1 MAKALRWLGYVA
13 GILLVLFLLAAAWL
27 WFASN
32 QKLNAAVAARPEPLV
47 QPTPAAMADIE
58 RRARTLGCVSC
69 HGEGLGGQVFMDDGK
84 VARIHATN
92 LTQVAAHASDQQIAR
107 AIRQGIGTDGRAL
120 LVMPS
125 EAYQHLTD
133 EEVSALVAFIRGLPR
148 AGQASPPRRIGPL
161 GRFAIATGRFPTTP
175 ALVAEYRKRPAADL
189 GQAHAFGRH
198 LARTTCAG
206 CHGSDLG
213 GRKVSPEINAPDL
226 TIAGAYDL
234 PAFTRLLRE
243 GVAPGGKHVKVM
255 RRVARDD
262 SRFYTDE
269 EIAALHGYL
278 VARAQR

>member
-1 MAKALRWLGYVA
+1 MARALRWLGYVV
-13 GILLVLFLLAAAWL
+13 GGLLVLLLLAAAWL

-32 QKLNAAVAARPEPLV
+32 RPLNAQVAPRPERLV
-47 QPTPAAMADIE
+47 RPTPAALADIE
-58 RRARTLGCVSC
+58 RRVRTLGCVSC
-69 HGEGLGGQVFMDDGK
+69 HGEGLRGRVFLNDAK
-84 VARIHATN
+84 VARQHATN
-92 LTQVAAHASDQQIAR
+92 LTKVASRASDQQLAR

-133 EEVSALVAFIRGLPR
+133 AETAALIVYIRRLPR
-148 AGQASPPRRIGPL
+148 AGTASPGRSIGPL
-161 GRFAIATGRFPTTP
+161 GRLGLALGSFQTSP
-175 ALVAEYRKRPAADL
+175 ALVADYRQRPAADL
-189 GQAHAFGRH
+189 GPAHAKGAY
-198 LARTTCAG
+198 LARTTCSG

-213 GRKVSPEINAPDL
+213 GRKVSPEIDAPDL
-226 TIAGAYDL
+226 QIAGAYDL

-243 GVAPGGKHVKVM
+243 GVAPGGKHVKEM

-262 SRFYTDE
+262 SRFYTDQ